1 MGTERGEKEK
11 DMGTGKS
18 WVKGCEA
25 EDTLT
30 HPALFRA

>member
-1 MGTERGEKEK
+1 MSVSIISRGRNGM
-11 DMGTGKS
+11 DLGTGKS

-30 HPALFRA
+30 HP